1 MKNLITLILFLFCSF
16 AYAQKFTLLEI
27 NAKWN
32 KNNKVELPKIN
43 GVQNVYAN
51 LEDQSESLKSK
62 ISSVPVIILYKDDVV
77 IYQWAAD
84 LTFKLE
90 LTEAEIKKVIFNNS
104 K

>member
-1 MKNLITLILFLFCSF
+1 MKNLITLMLFLLCSF

-32 KNNKVELPKIN
+32 QNNKVYLPNIK
-43 GVQNVYAN
+43 GVENIYAN
-51 LEDQSESLKSK
+51 LEDQSETLKSK

-84 LTFKLE
+84 LTFRLE